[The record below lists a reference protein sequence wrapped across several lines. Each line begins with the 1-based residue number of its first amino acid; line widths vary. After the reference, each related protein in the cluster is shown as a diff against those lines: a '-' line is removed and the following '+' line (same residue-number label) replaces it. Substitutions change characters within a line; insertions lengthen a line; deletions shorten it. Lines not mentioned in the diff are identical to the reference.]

1 MNFPYGGLTLELCG
15 VRLFLNAAAV
25 CVCAL
30 RRGSTEPN
38 AERQTQ
44 SILISTLRRRAAERT
59 DVF

>member
-1 MNFPYGGLTLELCG
+1 MNFPSGGLTLELCG

-30 RRGSTEPN
+30 RRGSAEPN
-38 AERQTQ
+38 AERLTK
-44 SILISTLRRRAAERT
+44 SILISTLRRRTVERT